1 MHTHTNTH
9 TRPHKHTRTAK
20 HRSLTIDD
28 EVDENS
34 MDPNLEEPLKAA
46 KLKREPSRQ
55 GANESISF

>member
-1 MHTHTNTH
+1 MNNLTPTIENT
-9 TRPHKHTRTAK
+9 HKHTYIHTAK
-20 HRSLTIDD
+20 HRIFTIED

-55 GANESISF
+55 GAKE

>member
-1 MHTHTNTH
+1 MLTHTNTH
-9 TRPHKHTRTAK
+9 THTYTAK
-20 HRSLTIDD
+20 YRSLTIDD

-55 GANESISF
+55 GANE